1 MRENQNM
8 LEDESVPEMF
18 HRLNAI
24 VNELRNLGHKIDG
37 DDFSH
42 RFLRCLPSRF
52 DTFVTIIVR
61 LGLKG
66 VTPTQVHSD
75 VVTQGIP

>member
-1 MRENQNM
+1 M

-18 HRLNAI
+18 HRFNAI

-42 RFLRCLPSRF
+42 RFLICLPSRF

-66 VTPTQVHSD
+66 VIPTQVLSD